1 MRASLRVIYEP
12 YIIMWKRCEVT
23 TYCTHMLHAC
33 THTHITIINLVGDRF
48 PSFLLSKSAL
58 VTLNGDD
65 QIFDT
70 RHISTFS

>member
-33 THTHITIINLVGDRF
+33 THIHITIINRVGDHF
-48 PSFLLSKSAL
+48 PSSLLSKSAL

-65 QIFDT
+65 
-70 RHISTFS
+70 